1 MKSAQ
6 LFRPV
11 LVDREAGEH
20 VKVIGDE
27 QVIKLNSSQT
37 GGTLAIIEQSYRP
50 GAGVPPHFHTQEDAV
65 FYIIQGHMDFT
76 IGDKAISAGV
86 GSTVLLPRCIPHS
99 SKAGP
104 HGASALVVLFPG
116 GGEKMFRELDS
127 VPSSKA
133 PADKAPSQEV
143 MAVCKKYG
151 VHFI

>member
-11 LVDREAGEH
+11 LVDRGSGEH

-27 QVIKLNSSQT
+27 QVIKLDSSQT

-50 GAGVPPHFHTQEDAV
+50 GAGVPLHFHTQEDAV
-65 FYIIQGHMDFT
+65 FYIVQGHMDFT
-76 IGDKAISAGV
+76 VGGKAISAAI
-86 GSTVLLPRCIPHS
+86 GSTVLLPRGIPHC

-104 HGASALVVLFPG
+104 LGAKALVVLFPG

-127 VPSSKA
+127 IPSSNS
-133 PADKAPSQEV
+133 PSEEV
-143 MAVCKKYG
+143 TEVCKKYG